1 MPSGNTN
8 MTALLEKVKTVIVKI
23 GGTFKASK
31 EEPMAFGIKALM
43 VTLVIDEEKG
53 TDAVETALSALE
65 GVSSVQVASYDR
77 IG

>member
-1 MPSGNTN
+1 MPSGNAN
-8 MTALLEKVKTVIVKI
+8 MSSLLEKVKAAIVKL

-43 VTLVIDEEKG
+43 VTIVIDEEKG
-53 TDAVETALSALE
+53 SDSTETALSALE